1 MVTIEFCIL
10 FVNVVMTR
18 GQLFKTLTE
27 GHRQGFHAGGS
38 GFQLKVKQVA
48 SPRSGRSLHTGNW
61 LTLGV
66 IKLIMCHN
74 WMQ

>member
-1 MVTIEFCIL
+1 MP
-10 FVNVVMTR
+10 
-18 GQLFKTLTE
+18 
-27 GHRQGFHAGGS
+27 GGS

-48 SPRSGRSLHTGNW
+48 SPRSGRSLHTGNL